1 MTAAPAAHTFPLVP
15 RRRFVGVQLGE
26 TRSRRRGPG
35 DEPAGSRPYRAGDRP
50 EWIDWAASARLSAA
64 RGSDEFVVREY
75 FAEEAPRVAV
85 VRDRRPA
92 MAIYPPPLPW
102 LDKQTAADAAVRL
115 IGASAFAAH
124 GELGIVDQAAGR
136 PLWPG
141 PGELLRLGPRAGAER
156 EDGLRRSLELLVRF
170 RGDFPVGSFA
180 FVVSDFLAPVPGRL
194 WAWLR
199 SLRWDVTP
207 VVVQDP
213 LWEQSFPRVGGVALP
228 LVDPRSG
235 EQADVW
241 VSAREARRQAEANE
255 RRLER
260 LLGGFRRLGFD
271 PVLLGASDDA
281 AVLQRFR
288 AWAGRRARLTRRPH

>member
-1 MTAAPAAHTFPLVP
+1 MTTAPAARTFPLVP
-15 RRRFVGVQLGE
+15 RRRFLGVQLGE

-35 DEPAGSRPYRAGDRP
+35 DETAGSRPYRPGDRP

-64 RGSDEFVVREY
+64 RGTDEFVVREY

-92 MAIYPPPLPW
+92 MRLYPPPLPW
-102 LDKQTAADAAVRL
+102 LDKDAAADAAVRL
-115 IGASAFAAH
+115 IAASALAAR
-124 GELGIVDQAAGR
+124 GELGLVDHAIGR

-141 PGELLRLGPRAGAER
+141 PGELGHAGARTGEER

-180 FVVSDFLAPVPGRL
+180 FVVSDFLAPVPGKV

-207 VVVQDP
+207 VIVQDP

-228 LVDPRSG
+228 LADPVTG
-235 EQADVW
+235 EEADVW
-241 VSAREARRQAEANE
+241 VSRRAARRHAEENE
-255 RRLER
+255 VRLER
-260 LLGGFRRLGFD
+260 LLAGFRRLGFD
-271 PVLLGASDDA
+271 PVLLGDA
-281 AVLQRFR
+281 DEDAILARFSE
-288 AWAGRRARLTRRPH
+288 WAARRARLAKRSH